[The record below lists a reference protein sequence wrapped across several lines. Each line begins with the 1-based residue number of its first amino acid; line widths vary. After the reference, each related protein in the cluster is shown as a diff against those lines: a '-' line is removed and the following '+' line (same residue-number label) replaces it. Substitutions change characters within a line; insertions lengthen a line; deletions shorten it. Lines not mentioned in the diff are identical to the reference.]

1 MENNVKEKNDN
12 FEDEVNKIILTKQ
25 RSENLYKFDLIKIF
39 DKNFENENKLN
50 NNQFKGK
57 VKGGEKEKEKGIINI
72 Y

>member
-1 MENNVKEKNDN
+1 LENNVKEKNDN